1 MSNPKKKHPNSRD
14 ALAPELLCAD
24 CIHDEIEVVRSSV
37 IANELLNNQMRADI
51 DEVFDKC
58 RELQKASPLNGSHK
72 AHRSVSASPK
82 KEEST
87 AKIYSIKDLALRLQR
102 LAILNARLKQNDID
116 RANQI
121 MEKRV
126 NALQARVNDTRQ
138 KIQAKEELLQNKR
151 EKMTTLHQEVSEI
164 ITEKILRTQRVDSTR
179 VAKQAATFQY
189 NHFKVV
195 RQVVFPKY
203 ELWKSQEDDH
213 GNKRVKLDFFGQ
225 PILLLKSFLLHN
237 NKLIAINM
245 FLENL
250 IHFQV
255 LMVELLSG
263 IGTPIHLPFLEF
275 LKMQIPDG
283 NFFDQV
289 QEKINFLVDDGSEVQ
304 PDEKTAD
311 QEQDRLLGPRPS
323 FDKIVIKDNVIQ
335 IPLSFKTANLQR
347 RASVK
352 LSLSAS
358 PTPDQFEP
366 QLFLATPEPSSTT
379 EVKLPNNEKPKSSTF
394 QGKTMVIVPHKIL
407 TKPFTKLTLKEYLK
421 FILVVVKILVNF
433 EVLLKQT
440 LDKVPVPKKKQQTR
454 DLLAST
460 YGHLRGET
468 ESPDEMKHNYDFRKI
483 LERFADMDYYFKH
496 TIQQHSEKLHM
507 LPSNNA
513 LTYSALIEN
522 TTEGTGNTSTASSA
536 GNEDSF
542 HNAPQ
547 LSLHTHESS
556 SKLREFYNNYLSQ
569 RQRQPRVPL
578 TPTTEADRK
587 IYGAV
592 SQGYL
597 ETEDDA
603 SKSSIIGDRSSIELD
618 STYRNGADSYD
629 LKKFMD
635 DVHKLVAN
643 GRGIGRDNGVDG
655 DEAVKRATRTMMK
668 NTQSQLED
676 WDVVSRLY

>member
-1 MSNPKKKHPNSRD
+1 MSKPKKKHPNSKD
-14 ALAPELLCAD
+14 ALAPELLCAE
-24 CIHDEIEVVRSSV
+24 CIHDEIDVVRSSV
-37 IANELLNNQMRADI
+37 IANELLNNQMRVDI

-58 RELQKASPLNGSHK
+58 ADLQKASPLNESHIS
-72 AHRSVSASPK
+72 HRSRSASPK

-116 RANQI
+116 RAKQI

-126 NALQARVNDTRQ
+126 NSLQARVNDTRQ
-138 KIQAKEELLQNKR
+138 KIKAKEELLQKKR
-151 EKMTTLHQEVSEI
+151 EMITTLHQEVSQIRNER
-164 ITEKILRTQRVDSTR
+164 ILRIQKVDTTR
-179 VAKQAATFQY
+179 VAKQAANFQY

-203 ELWKSQEDDH
+203 ELWRSQEDNQ
-213 GNKRVKLDFFGQ
+213 GSKSVKLDFFGQ

-263 IGTPIHLPFLEF
+263 MGTPIHLPFLEF

-283 NFFDQV
+283 KFFDQV

-311 QEQDRLLGPRPS
+311 QDQDRLLEPRPS
-323 FDKIVIKDNVIQ
+323 LDKIVIKDNVIQ

-358 PTPDQFEP
+358 PTPEQFEP
-366 QLFLATPEPSSTT
+366 QIFLATPEPSSTT
-379 EVKLPNNEKPKSSTF
+379 EVKLNNNEKPKPTTF

-433 EVLLKQT
+433 EVLSLQT
-440 LDKVPVPKKKQQTR
+440 LDKVPLPKKKQPTR

-468 ESPDEMKHNYDFRKI
+468 ESADETKHNYDIRKI

-496 TIQQHSEKLHM
+496 TIQQHSERLH
-507 LPSNNA
+507 LLASNNA

-542 HNAPQ
+542 HNAPS
-547 LSLHTHESS
+547 SLHTHESS
-556 SKLREFYNNYLSQ
+556 SKLRDFYNNYISQ
-569 RQRQPRVPL
+569 RQRQTRAPL
-578 TPTTEADRK
+578 TPTTDADRK

-597 ETEDDA
+597 EIEDDI
-603 SKSSIIGDRSSIELD
+603 SKSSITGERSSIELD

-629 LKKFMD
+629 LKQFMD

-643 GRGIGRDNGVDG
+643 GKGIGRDNGVDG